1 MLLCESQPCLDVPA
15 CCRPSCLCHALP
27 DPFCVLRGQPAA
39 KQRSSKRQAAPK
51 EVSDEDAKVEVMQ
64 DRLREMPAF
73 STSLRDKDVCVPRCM
88 LPMQPGR
95 IAACAGWR
103 ALVTHTRPRI
113 QGKRA
118 DQSKDWVCH
127 TFLPPPQPSHISHLH
142 EPTHSHLH

>member
-1 MLLCESQPCLDVPA
+1 MPPL
-15 CCRPSCLCHALP
+15 PS
-27 DPFCVLRGQPAA
+27 PFCVLRGQPAA

-73 STSLRDKDVCVPRCM
+73 STSLRDKDVCVLRCM
-88 LPMQPGR
+88 FPNQPVR
-95 IAACAGWR
+95 NAECAGWR

-113 QGKRA
+113 EGSKRA

-127 TFLPPPQPSHISHLH
+127 TFLPPPQPSHTCINAHTLTLALALTDH
-142 EPTHSHLH
+142 GEWQLV